1 MAEITKRALAASL
14 KKLVGRM
21 PLDKVTVTDIA
32 EDCGV
37 NRQTFYYHF
46 HDICDLVEWIYT
58 KEASRLLEGKTTG
71 ETWQQGMQQIFNYLG
86 ENRTFVTA
94 TYRSA
99 WLGELSRYLDREVKR
114 LLSGVWMEKAGQA
127 LVNPADRDFILC
139 FYTHA
144 LTGLVLEWVED
155 GMPDP
160 KAALA
165 SRLEI
170 LLPGAFDVALDRF
183 RTDR

>member
-58 KEASRLLEGKTTG
+58 KEASQLLAGKTSV

-86 ENRTFVTA
+86 ENRTFVAA

-99 WLGELSRYLDREVKR
+99 WLGELSRYLDREVRR
-114 LLSGVWMEKAGQA
+114 LLSGIWMEKAGQA
-127 LVNPADRDFILC
+127 PVNPDDRDFILC
-139 FYTHA
+139 FYSHA
-144 LTGLVLEWVED
+144 LTGLVLEWVEA
-155 GMPDP
+155 GMREPQT
-160 KAALA
+160 ALA
-165 SRLEI
+165 ARLET
-170 LLPGAFDVALDRF
+170 LLPGAFEVALERF